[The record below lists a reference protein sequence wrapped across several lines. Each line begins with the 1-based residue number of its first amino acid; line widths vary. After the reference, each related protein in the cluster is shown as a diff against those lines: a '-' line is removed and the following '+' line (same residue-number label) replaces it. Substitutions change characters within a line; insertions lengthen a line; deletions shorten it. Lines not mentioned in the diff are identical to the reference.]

1 MKLSDQLSQNLSVVS
16 KTKRFME
23 SSIISAQA
31 DLECAKLYRQASDI
45 MEIKAAIQIRF
56 LQTLENMNTMP
67 SKKVTV
73 IPLHPDY
80 DDIAS
85 N

>member
-1 MKLSDQLSQNLSVVS
+1 
-16 KTKRFME
+16 
-23 SSIISAQA
+23 
-31 DLECAKLYRQASDI
+31 